1 MEELKEICDISQE
14 DRERVGEYIKQVEEI
29 RAKSF
34 EAILDNVFCPSP
46 SPNIKSLQEFEEM
59 HVKHCQKLKTNVM
72 KRFQDMQDS
81 LKPGDQLWTFRR
93 PRWMRSYAHV
103 VIITEKETFVHVAA
117 PALNL
122 KIRSIA
128 KICRGRF
135 ADLSK
140 EELCFVVRP
149 DVPEGRLPMI
159 FSQRAEVCLG
169 ITMDYVAASSN
180 CETFANG
187 VLGKWTDGC
196 QVSFN

>member
-1 MEELKEICDISQE
+1 
-14 DRERVGEYIKQVEEI
+14 
-29 RAKSF
+29 
-34 EAILDNVFCPSP
+34 
-46 SPNIKSLQEFEEM
+46 
-59 HVKHCQKLKTNVM
+59 M

-81 LKPGDQLWTFRR
+81 LKPGDQLWTFRK
-93 PRWMRSYAHV
+93 PQWMRSYAHV

-117 PALNL
+117 LNL
-122 KIRSIA
+122 E
-128 KICRGRF
+128 ICRGQF

-196 QVSFN
+196 QVSFD